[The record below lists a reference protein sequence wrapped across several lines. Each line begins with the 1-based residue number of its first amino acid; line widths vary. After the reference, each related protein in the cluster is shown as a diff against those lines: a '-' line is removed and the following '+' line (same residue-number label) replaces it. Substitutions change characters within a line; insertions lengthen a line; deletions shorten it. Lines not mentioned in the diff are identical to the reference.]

1 MDPPNCSRVSFILFE
16 LGLNDVMLPG
26 DDFSNSQLII
36 FSNYKLSYGILSLLQ
51 HLKLGRCF
59 EILVQIYLVFAVILE
74 VGIHVLSI

>member
-16 LGLNDVMLPG
+16 LGLTDIMLPG

-36 FSNYKLSYGILSLLQ
+36 FSNYKFSYGILSLLQ
-51 HLKLGRCF
+51 HLKLGRSF
-59 EILVQIYLVFAVILE
+59 EILVQHYLVFAVILE